1 MLHGNSSQQF
11 NLLHRRSVAM
21 LAAGV
26 FAFSWLAL
34 GVQTLP
40 GVRGALSST
49 WKFEAARPAA
59 ARSEAGVRLP
69 ALRLDSNAAAAAA
82 YCGTGSSLVTLTESN
97 GGTAVFEGGATDS
110 YTVKLA
116 SAPSSSVEVT
126 VGTNSQLSTLPL
138 RLFFTTA
145 NWATAQTVT
154 VTGVDD
160 VMKEG
165 LHTAA
170 ITHGTSST
178 DSTFNGLCVNDVT
191 ASITDNDSTAP
202 VLVVQ
207 SAGATVVSE
216 GGDTDGF
223 TLVLGQVPG
232 GPVTVTIGHAGGQ
245 FTLSTTTMFFTSL
258 DYYLVRSVQ
267 VTAINDTVWE
277 GAHSG
282 VITFTVESDTL
293 AYNGRVI
300 PSITVA
306 IVDNESGV
314 RLEETGTDT
323 VAIEGAHNSPDMYSV
338 RLETQPTHPV
348 TIAVNGGTQLHLRTV
363 VAAPLIPVNVTSL
376 TFTSSNWSVPQ
387 MVYVTGVDDAVVE
400 GAHTQQIS
408 HLVDSAD
415 KFYDSDGFFGGVAIT
430 GWSTA
435 TVVLKQD
442 FTPTLTADIDD
453 NDVRVIVAETD
464 GGTIVKEGVIG
475 DSYSIRLAVPPTAFV
490 SVGVGTTSNQITLS
504 PASVGFDSTNWY
516 IPKIISI
523 VAVDDSVLE
532 SQHTAVITHRVQSTD
547 PVFDGTGVNNIRLV
561 VLDND
566 AINSPPSDFDGD
578 GVSDRTV
585 YRAVS
590 GEWVVRRTSTG
601 VGEVNVWGLAGSE
614 EIPVPLDYD
623 GDGKTDRAVF
633 RPSTAQWFIFR
644 SGSQL
649 ASVTTWG
656 IADGGDLPAPGDF
669 DGDGQ
674 ADIAVY
680 RRTTGQWFILLSR
693 TKEVRVQLWGDSRP
707 QYRIYEVPLPADYD
721 GDTITDFGIYQ
732 SSTGNWF
739 VKYSGGGFDIVNWGE
754 GGGVDIPV
762 PGDYDGDRRADLA
775 VYQPTRALWA
785 VRSLVTGAISSVT
798 WGIAG
803 TDDLP
808 VVGDFDGDGTADR
821 TIYRRSTA
829 QWITK
834 FSSGRPPIAITWGE
848 AASRDYP
855 IPAPDFD
862 LNYLPYY

>member
-1 MLHGNSSQQF
+1 
-11 NLLHRRSVAM
+11 
-21 LAAGV
+21 
-26 FAFSWLAL
+26 
-34 GVQTLP
+34 
-40 GVRGALSST
+40 
-49 WKFEAARPAA
+49 AA
-59 ARSEAGVRLP
+59 ARSEAGARLP
-69 ALRLDSNAAAAAA
+69 AARFDYHPAVAAP
-82 YCGTGSSLVTLTESN
+82 YCGTASSRVTFAESN

-110 YTVKLA
+110 YTVQLA
-116 SAPSSSVEVT
+116 SAPNSTVEV
-126 VGTNSQLSTLPL
+126 VAVSNSQVSTSPL
-138 RLFFTTA
+138 RLYFTTA

-160 VMKEG
+160 VVKEG
-165 LHTAA
+165 LHTGV
-170 ITHGTSST
+170 ITHGTTST
-178 DSTFNGLCVNDVT
+178 DSAFNGLCVSDLT

-202 VLVVQ
+202 ILLVQ
-207 SAGATVVSE
+207 SAGATVVTESDE
-216 GGDTDGF
+216 DDEF

-232 GPVTVTIGHAGGQ
+232 GPVTVTIGHVGGQ

-258 DYYLVRSVQ
+258 DYYMVRSVR

-282 VITFTVESDTL
+282 LITFTVESDSF

-300 PSITVA
+300 PSLTVA

-314 RLEETGTDT
+314 RLEETGSTT
-323 VAIEGAHNSPDMYSV
+323 VATEGAHNSPDRYTV
-338 RLETQPTHPV
+338 RLETQPTHSV
-348 TIAVNGGTQLHLRTV
+348 TVSVNGGTQLHLRTV
-363 VAAPLIPVNVTSL
+363 VAAPLEPVNVTSL
-376 TFTSSNWSVPQ
+376 TFTSTNWSVPQ
-387 MVYVTGVDDAVVE
+387 IVYVTGVDDAVVE

-408 HLVDSAD
+408 HLVDSSD
-415 KFYDSDGFFGGVAIT
+415 KFYDSDGYFGGVALT
-430 GWSTA
+430 GWSSA

-442 FTPTLTADIDD
+442 WTPTLTADIDD

-464 GGTIVKEGVIG
+464 GSTIVKEGVIG
-475 DSYSIRLAVPPTAFV
+475 DTYSIRLAVAPAAFV
-490 SVGVGTTSNQITLS
+490 SVAVGTTSNQITLS
-504 PASVGFDSTNWY
+504 PASVGFDSSNWY
-516 IPKIISI
+516 IPKVISI
-523 VAVDDSVLE
+523 VAIDDSIVE

-547 PVFDGTGVNNIRLV
+547 PVFDGTGVNNIRLN

-601 VGEVNVWGLAGSE
+601 LGEVNVWGMAGGE

-633 RPSTAQWFIFR
+633 RPSTAQWFIYL
-644 SGSQL
+644 SGSQQ

-656 IADGGDLPAPGDF
+656 IAEGGDLPAPGDF

-680 RRTTGQWFILLSR
+680 RRTTGQWFILLTR
-693 TKEVRVQLWGDSRP
+693 NKEVRVQLWGDSRP
-707 QYRIYEVPLPADYD
+707 AYRIYEVPLPADYD

-739 VKYSGGGFDIVNWGE
+739 VKYSGGGFDIINWGE

-762 PGDYDGDRRADLA
+762 PADYDGDRRADLA

-785 VRSLVTGAISSVT
+785 VRSLVTGAVSSVT

-808 VVGDFDGDGTADR
+808 VAGDFDGDGTADR

-834 FSSGRPPIAITWGE
+834 YSSGRPPEAITWGE
-848 AASRDYP
+848 AGSRDYP

>member
-1 MLHGNSSQQF
+1 MLHGNISQHF
-11 NLLHRRSVAM
+11 GALHRRSMAM

-34 GVQTLP
+34 GVQALP
-40 GVRGALSST
+40 GVRSALSST
-49 WKFEAARPAA
+49 WSFDAALPAA
-59 ARSEAGVRLP
+59 ARLEASAGLP
-69 ALRLDSNAAAAAA
+69 AARFDYHPAVAAA
-82 YCGTGSSLVTLTESN
+82 YCGTASSRVTFAESN

-110 YTVKLA
+110 YTVQLA
-116 SAPSSSVEVT
+116 SAPSSAVEVI
-126 VGTNSQLSTLPL
+126 VGTNSQVSTLPL
-138 RLFFTTA
+138 RLYFTTA

-160 VMKEG
+160 VVKEG
-165 LHTAA
+165 LHTGV

-178 DSTFNGLCVNDVT
+178 DSAFNGLCVSDIT

-202 VLVVQ
+202 ILVVQ
-207 SAGATVVSE
+207 SAGATVVAES
-216 GGDTDGF
+216 GDNDEF
-223 TLVLGQVPG
+223 TVVLGQVPG
-232 GPVTVTIGHAGGQ
+232 GPVTVTIGHVGGQ

-282 VITFTVESDTL
+282 LITFTVESDSF

-300 PSITVA
+300 PSLTVA

-314 RLEETGTDT
+314 RLEETGTTT
-323 VAIEGAHNSPDMYSV
+323 VAIEGAHNSPDRYTV
-338 RLETQPTHPV
+338 RLETQPTQPV
-348 TIAVNGGTQLHLRTV
+348 TISVNGGSQLHLRSV
-363 VAAPLIPVNVTSL
+363 VAAPLVPVNVTSL
-376 TFTSSNWSVPQ
+376 TFTSSNWNVPQ
-387 MVYVTGVDDAVVE
+387 IVYLTGVDDAVVE

-408 HLVDSAD
+408 HLVDSGD
-415 KFYDSDGFFGGVAIT
+415 KFYDSDGYFGGVAIT

-442 FTPTLTADIDD
+442 WTTTLTADIDD

-464 GGTIVKEGVIG
+464 GSTIVKEGVIG
-475 DSYSIRLAVPPTAFV
+475 DTYSIRLAVAPAAFV
-490 SVGVGTTSNQITLS
+490 SVAVGTTSNQITLS
-504 PASVGFDSTNWY
+504 PASVGFDSSNWY
-516 IPKIISI
+516 IPKVISI
-523 VAVDDSVLE
+523 VAIDDSIVE

-547 PVFDGTGVNNIRLV
+547 PVFDGTGVNNIRLN

-601 VGEVNVWGLAGSE
+601 LGEVNVWGMAGGE

-633 RPSTAQWFIFR
+633 RPSTAQWFIYL
-644 SGSQL
+644 SGSQQ

-656 IADGGDLPAPGDF
+656 IAEGGDLPAPGDF

-680 RRTTGQWFILLSR
+680 RRTTGQWFILLTR
-693 TKEVRVQLWGDSRP
+693 NKEVRVQLWGDSRP
-707 QYRIYEVPLPADYD
+707 AYRIYEVPLPADYD

-739 VKYSGGGFDIVNWGE
+739 VKYSGGGFAITNWGE

-762 PGDYDGDRRADLA
+762 PADYDGDRRADLA

-785 VRSLVTGAISSVT
+785 VRSLVTGAVSSVT

-808 VVGDFDGDGTADR
+808 VVGDFDGDGISDR

-834 FSSGRPPIAITWGE
+834 YSSGRPPIAITWGE
-848 AASRDYP
+848 AGSRDYP
-855 IPAPDFD
+855 IPAPDFN